1 MHIGSGEKKSVT
13 CEQKQKSPNYDVKRI
28 PTNCSNGVQILF
40 FIHSNLKI
48 EIHLF
53 FFLSSFSV
61 FFLFDVAV
69 DYCYYYYYYYYYNYY
84 FCCCCCCLFVVV
96 VIIYLCF
103 VCIVA
108 VKRRWWWDEGNG
120 RCWPRCLTRF
130 RNRTM
135 RIEHS
140 AGRPN
145 RCRDCRN
152 RSRLLHLQHPQH
164 ELALKRAGW

>member
-53 FFLSSFSV
+53 FLSSFSV

-69 DYCYYYYYYYYYNYY
+69 DYCYYYYCYYYYYYYYYYY
-84 FCCCCCCLFVVV
+84 FCCCCCFCCLFVVV

-108 VKRRWWWDEGNG
+108 VKRR
-120 RCWPRCLTRF
+120 
-130 RNRTM
+130 
-135 RIEHS
+135 
-140 AGRPN
+140 
-145 RCRDCRN
+145 
-152 RSRLLHLQHPQH
+152 
-164 ELALKRAGW
+164 